1 MTYSSIG
8 FIAAIALG
16 ALVFEHSPRF
26 FTGPLAGARGS
37 ANHLSSHDREG
48 VVVTNFESGG
58 AWRPDFENIHVRAGL
73 TAIFPNGGDQSKRL
87 IVETTGSGVAAFD
100 YDNDGLP
107 DLFIVSGDGGTNRL
121 YHNDGH
127 DHFTDVTD
135 SMGLHSSGWGQGVCA
150 GDYDND
156 GYADLFVTY
165 WGQNHLYRN
174 INGKRFEDVTS
185 QAHLLQDRLR
195 YNTGCAFVDIDNDGK
210 LDLFVA
216 NYLKLDPSSTPK
228 PGDNPYCFYRGI
240 PVACGPRGLPFDRN
254 LLYKNNGDGTFS
266 DISEASGI
274 AEPEGHYGLGVLATD
289 VNHDGLPDIYVA
301 CDQTPSLLYINQGHG
316 KFEEEALLRGVALD
330 SNGRSLSGMGIAA
343 ADYDASGQLSLFRSN
358 FSDEMETL
366 YRNRGDGNFDETTL
380 AAGLGRNTRF
390 VGWGAGFF
398 DYDND
403 GWPDLLLV
411 NGHVFPE
418 VDKLHIDIHF
428 RDRAILYH
436 NLGNGKFEDVSLS
449 SGPGI
454 AEAHAARGA
463 AFADLD
469 NDGEVEVVV
478 NNQNEPPT
486 LLKLRNAPA
495 GHWIELRLIG
505 TRSNRSAI
513 GAQVTIRA
521 GGRAQIQEVRSGG
534 SYLSQNDFRL
544 HFGVGT
550 AEVVDQIVVRWPCGT
565 VQRIGPKHV
574 DALIAIKEP

>member
-1 MTYSSIG
+1 VTFSII
-8 FIAAIALG
+8 FIAALALG
-16 ALVFEHSPRF
+16 AIVFDQQSEP
-26 FTGPLAGARGS
+26 
-37 ANHLSSHDREG
+37 
-48 VVVTNFESGG
+48 
-58 AWRPDFENIHVRAGL
+58 WQPDFENIHVRAGL
-73 TAIFPNGGDQSKRL
+73 TASFPNGGDDSKKL
-87 IVETTGSGVAAFD
+87 IVETTGSGVAVFD

-107 DLFIVSGDGGTNRL
+107 DLFIVSGEGGTNRL
-121 YHNDGH
+121 YRNEGH
-127 DHFTDVTD
+127 DRFTDVTD
-135 SMGLHSSGWGQGVCA
+135 SVGLHSSGWGQGVCA

-156 GYADLFVTY
+156 GFTDLFVTY

-174 INGKRFEDVTS
+174 INGKRFEDVTVK
-185 QAHLLQDRLR
+185 AHLRQDRLH
-195 YNTGCAFVDIDNDGK
+195 YNTGCAFVDIDNDGR

-228 PGDNPYCFYRGI
+228 PGENPYCFYRGI

-274 AEPEGHYGLGVLATD
+274 AGPEGHYGLGVLITD

-330 SNGRSLSGMGIAA
+330 ANGRSLSGMGVDA
-343 ADYDASGQLSLFRSN
+343 ADYDGSGQLSLFRSN

-366 YRNRGDGNFDETTL
+366 YRNRSDGNFDETTL
-380 AAGLGRNTRF
+380 AAGLGRNTQF

-436 NLGNGKFEDVSLS
+436 NLRNGKFEDVSLS

-454 AEAHAARGA
+454 AERHAARGA
-463 AFADLD
+463 VFVDLD
-469 NDGEVEVVV
+469 DDGVVEVVV

-486 LLKLRNAPA
+486 LLKLRNAPP

-513 GAQVTIRA
+513 GAQVKIRT
-521 GGRAQIQEVRSGG
+521 GGRTQLQEVRSGG

-544 HFGVGT
+544 HFGLGPVSTLG
-550 AEVVDQIVVRWPCGT
+550 QIEIRWPSG
-565 VQRIGPKHV
+565 VLQKLSSQKADQVLVLR
-574 DALIAIKEP
+574 EP